1 MESGPRRP
9 GDHAPGAPGEAAA
22 ALSQS
27 GEPWST
33 GGSEAGV
40 RGEAGFCLPSAVR
53 SHSHYST
60 RMLPLFPLP
69 LFPFPLVPQICAQ
82 GPEGT
87 PGMAR
92 VEVGRRGA
100 AGMVW
105 KSRALPCHPP
115 RPAVSDPLCQG
126 MGSKGPP

>member
-9 GDHAPGAPGEAAA
+9 SDHAPGAPGEAAA

-33 GGSEAGV
+33 GWSKAGV

-53 SHSHYST
+53 SHSHYGT
-60 RMLPLFPLP
+60 RMLPH
-69 LFPFPLVPQICAQ
+69 FPFPLVPQICAQ

-87 PGMAR
+87 PGVAR
-92 VEVGRRGA
+92 EEVGRRGA

-105 KSRALPCHPP
+105 KSRALRCHPP
-115 RPAVSDPLCQG
+115 RPAVSDAPCQG
-126 MGSKGPP
+126 IGSKGPP